1 MCSQT
6 LDRPEGTHVHTP
18 SGLCTSPCIRVHIL
32 GCQCIPVVY
41 TLDMAKRIK
50 SGDPKVAVGY
60 VRVSTDEQCLGPEAQ
75 RAAIEKWAQARGV
88 RVAVVFEDHGI
99 SGGAPVEKRP
109 GLLAALAAL
118 RENGAGLLVAAKR
131 DRIARDTMIATMV
144 ENAAGRAGAVLTTA
158 DGSSDGAG
166 PEGQLMRGI
175 VDVFAQYERGV
186 IRSRTRAALAV
197 KRTRGERTGQI
208 PYGYELATDGVHLT
222 ANAAEQAV
230 IGQIQAFRAAGLSL
244 RAVTAECARAGLV
257 SRAVRPFSLTQIARI
272 CG

>member
-1 MCSQT
+1 MM
-6 LDRPEGTHVHTP
+6 
-18 SGLCTSPCIRVHIL
+18 
-32 GCQCIPVVY
+32 Y
-41 TLDMAKRIK
+41 TECMAKRSK

-60 VRVSTDEQCLGPEAQ
+60 VRVSTDEQSLGPEAQ

-88 RVAVVFEDHGI
+88 RVVAIFEDHGI
-99 SGGAPVEKRP
+99 SGGATAEKRP

-131 DRIARDTMIATMV
+131 DRIARDTLIAATV
-144 ENAAGRAGAVLTTA
+144 EQSAGRSGATLTTA

-186 IRSRTRAALAV
+186 IKSRTRAALAV
-197 KRTRGERTGQI
+197 KRTRGERIGMV
-208 PYGYELATDGVHLT
+208 PYGNTLAADGIHLEE
-222 ANAAEQAV
+222 NAAEQAV
-230 IGQIQAFRAAGLSL
+230 IQEIRALRSAGMSL
-244 RAVTAECARAGLV
+244 RAVTIECERRGLA
-257 SRAVRPFSLTQIARI
+257 SRAARPFGLTQIARI